1 MPVQFKDY
9 YATLGI
15 AKTASQD
22 EVKKAFRQMARK
34 FHPDVAKDKKTAEN
48 KFKEIN
54 EAYEVLGDPEKRK
67 RFDELGSDW
76 DRQGRAPAGGARG
89 RRGGGM
95 SEGTNSGE
103 FGEAGFSDFFEHFF
117 SARDQK
123 PSSPF
128 GSPFRPPGGAPGGRG
143 RASGEDTTLE
153 LMISIEEAL
162 RGEKKKIS
170 FRSGAEKVPEVF
182 EVRIPKGVKEGQKIR
197 LAGHGQL
204 GVMGGPPGDLLLV
217 VRFSKHPDYRTE
229 GTDLFYDLIVPAWLA
244 VLGGEQTISTPDG
257 AVLLKIPAGS
267 QSGKRFRLKGRGM
280 PMGEGMRGDFY
291 AELGIAL
298 PAELTPAERKIWEA
312 LRAESGEKP

>member
-95 SEGTNSGE
+95 SEGTNPGE

-170 FRSGAEKVPEVF
+170 FRSGSEKVPEVF

-197 LAGHGQL
+197 LAGHGQP

-229 GTDLFYDLIVPAWLA
+229 GTDLFYDLIVPPWLA

-291 AELGIAL
+291 AALGI
-298 PAELTPAERKIWEA
+298 A
-312 LRAESGEKP
+312 LRAESGEKA

>member
-67 RFDELGSDW
+67 RFDDLGADW
-76 DRQGRAPAGGARG
+76 DQQGRAPAGGARG

-95 SEGTNSGE
+95 PDGFDPGE
-103 FGEAGFSDFFEHFF
+103 FSGTGFSDFFEQFF
-117 SARDQK
+117 SERQRK
-123 PSSPF
+123 PQSPF
-128 GSPFRPPGGAPGGRG
+128 GGAGGRG
-143 RASGEDTTLE
+143 RAAGEDTIAD

-170 FRSGAEKVPEVF
+170 LRSGAEQAPEVF
-182 EVRIPKGVKEGQKIR
+182 EVRIPKGVQEGQKIR
-197 LAGHGQL
+197 LAGHGQP

-217 VRFSKHPDYRTE
+217 VRFSKHPDYRIE
-229 GTDLFYDLIVPAWLA
+229 GTDLFYELTVPAWLA

-257 AVLLKIPAGS
+257 SVLLKIPAGS

-291 AELGIAL
+291 AELGIVL
-298 PAELTPAERKIWEA
+298 PAKLTPAEQKIWEA
-312 LRAESGEKP
+312 LREESREKP